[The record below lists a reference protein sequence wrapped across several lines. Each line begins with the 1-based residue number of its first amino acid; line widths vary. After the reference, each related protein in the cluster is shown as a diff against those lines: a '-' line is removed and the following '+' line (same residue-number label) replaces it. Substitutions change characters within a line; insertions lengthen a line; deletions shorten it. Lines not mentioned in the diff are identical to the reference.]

1 MAFVNTFFPKKEN
14 FFEKTLYKMEKLWYN
29 NAVNGKK
36 EELMDSYLNRIKLM
50 KNEKKMTN
58 EQLSERTGIPLG
70 TLSKI
75 LAGMSDSPKLSNI
88 IAICN
93 ALDCSVEYIVSGTP
107 ENTNNYSLSGEEIRM
122 IESWRELDSFGRDL
136 VETVIFKEAQRAAMA
151 AVTAP
156 QSAPAAER
164 ATTARILPP
173 VRTQGRYAGE
183 VVRTGKRAILLYE
196 LPVSAGV
203 GVYLDEAEA
212 ESINIPDNDKT
223 AEADY
228 ALRISGN
235 SMEPKYRDGDIL
247 LVRHAD
253 SIDVGELGIFLLDGC
268 GFFKV
273 FGGDRLISLNSAYGP
288 ILLKDFA
295 DVQCK
300 GQVVGKL
307 KRK

>member
-1 MAFVNTFFPKKEN
+1 
-14 FFEKTLYKMEKLWYN
+14 ME
-29 NAVNGKK
+29 
-36 EELMDSYLNRIKLM
+36 SYLDRIKLM

-58 EQLSERTGIPLG
+58 ELLSERTGIPLG

-107 ENTNNYSLSGEEIRM
+107 ENTNNYTLSGEEIRM

-136 VETVIFKEAQRAAMA
+136 VETVIFKEAQRAAA
-151 AVTAP
+151 TAD
-156 QSAPAAER
+156 SAPATAPLGER
-164 ATTARILPP
+164 SAARILPM
-173 VRTQGRYAGE
+173 RTQGRYAGE
-183 VVRTGKRAILLYE
+183 VVRTGKRAIMLYE

-212 ESINIPDNDKT
+212 ESINIPDNEKT

-247 LVRHAD
+247 LVRHAE

-273 FGGDRLISLNSAYGP
+273 FGGDRLLSLNPSYGP

>member
-1 MAFVNTFFPKKEN
+1 
-14 FFEKTLYKMEKLWYN
+14 ME
-29 NAVNGKK
+29 
-36 EELMDSYLNRIKLM
+36 SYLDRIKLM
-50 KNEKKMTN
+50 KNERKMTN

-136 VETVIFKEAQRAAMA
+136 VETVIFKEAQRAATT
-151 AVTAP
+151 AVPAP
-156 QSAPAAER
+156 QVATATER
-164 ATTARILPP
+164 STAKILPM
-173 VRTQGRYAGE
+173 RTQGRYAGE

-203 GVYLDEAEA
+203 GVYLDESEA
-212 ESINIPDNDKT
+212 ESINIPDNEKT
-223 AEADY
+223 SEADY

-247 LVRHAD
+247 LVRNAE

-273 FGGDRLISLNSAYGP
+273 FGGDRLLSLNPSYGP

>member
-1 MAFVNTFFPKKEN
+1 
-14 FFEKTLYKMEKLWYN
+14 ME
-29 NAVNGKK
+29 
-36 EELMDSYLNRIKLM
+36 SYLDRIKLM

-88 IAICN
+88 VAICN

-122 IESWRELDSFGRDL
+122 IESYRELDSFGRDL
-136 VETVIFKEAQRAAMA
+136 VETVIYKEAQRAAA
-151 AVTAP
+151 SAVSAP
-156 QSAPAAER
+156 QTVPSGNER
-164 ATTARILPP
+164 TSARILPTMRP
-173 VRTQGRYAGE
+173 QGRYAGE

-223 AEADY
+223 ADADY

-247 LVRHAD
+247 LVRNAD

-273 FGGDRLISLNSAYGP
+273 FGGDRLLSLNPSYGP

>member
-1 MAFVNTFFPKKEN
+1 MFVNTFFPKKEK
-14 FFEKTLYKMEKLWYN
+14 FLQKTLYKMEKLCYN
-29 NAVNGKK
+29 NTVNGKK
-36 EELMDSYLNRIKLM
+36 EAIMESYLDRIKLI

-122 IESWRELDSFGRDL
+122 IESYRELDSFGRDL
-136 VETVIFKEAQRAAMA
+136 VETVIFKEAQRAAA
-151 AVTAP
+151 TVAP
-156 QSAPAAER
+156 ISQVAPAVER
-164 ATTARILPP
+164 TTARILPP
-173 VRTQGRYAGE
+173 MRTQGRYAGE
-183 VVRTGKRAILLYE
+183 VVRSGKRAILLYE

-212 ESINIPDNDKT
+212 ESINIPDNEKT

-247 LVRHAD
+247 LVRNTE

-273 FGGDRLISLNSAYGP
+273 FGGDRLLSLNPSYGP

>member
-1 MAFVNTFFPKKEN
+1 
-14 FFEKTLYKMEKLWYN
+14 ME
-29 NAVNGKK
+29 
-36 EELMDSYLNRIKLM
+36 SYLDRIKLM

-75 LAGMSDSPKLSNI
+75 LAGMSDSPKLSNM

-93 ALDCSVEYIVSGTP
+93 ALDCSIEYIVSGTP

-136 VETVIFKEAQRAAMA
+136 VETVIFKEAQRAAA
-151 AVTAP
+151 ATVATP
-156 QSAPAAER
+156 QSAPTNSER
-164 ATTARILPP
+164 TTARILPP

-183 VVRTGKRAILLYE
+183 VVRTGKRPILLYE

-212 ESINIPDNDKT
+212 VSINIPDNDKT
-223 AEADY
+223 ADADY

-273 FGGDRLISLNSAYGP
+273 FGGDRLLSLNPSYGP

>member
-1 MAFVNTFFPKKEN
+1 
-14 FFEKTLYKMEKLWYN
+14 
-29 NAVNGKK
+29 
-36 EELMDSYLNRIKLM
+36 
-50 KNEKKMTN
+50 MTN
-58 EQLSERTGIPLG
+58 DQLSERSGIPLG

-88 IAICN
+88 IALCS

-107 ENTNNYSLSGEEIRM
+107 ENTNNFTLSKEEIAM
-122 IESWRELDSFGRDL
+122 IEDYRALDSFGKEL
-136 VETVIFKEAQRAAMA
+136 VELVVSK
-151 AVTAP
+151 
-156 QSAPAAER
+156 ER
-164 ATTARILPP
+164 ARISASEE
-173 VRTQGRYAGE
+173 RTQEATPDVRKSHSGEAKILSPIRPLGRYAGE
-183 VVRTGKRAILLYE
+183 QARTGRRAILLYE

-203 GVYLDEAEA
+203 GVYLDEADA
-212 ESINIPDNDKT
+212 ESITIPDNEKT

-235 SMEPKYRDGDIL
+235 SMEPKYHDGDVL
-247 LVRHAD
+247 LVRNSD
-253 SIDVGELGIFLLDGC
+253 GVDVGELGIFLLDGC

-273 FGGDRLISLNSAYGP
+273 FGGDRLLSLNPEYAP

-300 GQVVGKL
+300 GLVVGKL